1 MDWVRV
7 RLPLRDPG
15 IPQRD
20 PTRVATKTSG
30 IQQSLEKTWFKVSE
44 KSPKHFLSHEKNMKK
59 IGIPATWWII
69 PLSFCKV
76 D

>member
-44 KSPKHFLSHEKNMKK
+44 KSPKHFLSHEK
-59 IGIPATWWII
+59 I
-69 PLSFCKV
+69 
-76 D
+76 